1 MTKKEITEY
10 IDRKIK
16 EIKKET
22 ECDDCI
28 LLITKDGNGEMRIGI
43 NNEESLV
50 VCADQAIKAYGEQG
64 KNPYTRQTLLLRALT
79 QNLIN
84 RIEEEVGEKGVTGE
98 IDDLIPKETEDDPPA
113 EEENGMVKRISKR
126 GKPEAED
133 DSFVEGK

>member
-1 MTKKEITEY
+1 MTEKEIKEY
-10 IDRKIK
+10 TDRKIK

-28 LLITKDGNGEMRIGI
+28 LLIAKDGNGEMRIGI

-50 VCADQAIKAYGEQG
+50 VCAHQVIKAYGELG
-64 KNPYTRQTLLLRALT
+64 KNPLTRQTLLLRALT
-79 QNLIN
+79 QNLLDEIK
-84 RIEEEVGEKGVTGE
+84 EEAGKKGLSGE

-113 EEENGMVKRISKR
+113 EEESGMVKRISKR

-133 DSFVEGK
+133 DPSVEG